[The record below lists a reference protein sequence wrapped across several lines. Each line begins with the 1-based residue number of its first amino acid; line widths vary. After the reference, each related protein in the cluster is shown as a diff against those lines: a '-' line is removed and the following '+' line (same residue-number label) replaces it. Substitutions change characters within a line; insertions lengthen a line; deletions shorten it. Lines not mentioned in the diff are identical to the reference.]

1 MHLLM
6 VLRFLKVFF
15 LSLNNM
21 KLHLGCGKRYLEG
34 YIHIDIA
41 DFEHIDHK
49 IPVHNLSIFE
59 DGSISEIYASHVI
72 EYFDRDEVL
81 NLLAEWKRVLKDGG
95 LLRIAVPNFQE
106 LINVYKMSGNLDSII
121 GPLYGKWE
129 IGESNSIYHKTVYD
143 FKSLSNTLSNVG
155 FKNINKW
162 DWRTVFNENLEF
174 DDHSQA
180 YFPHMD
186 KNNGIHVSLNI
197 ECRK

>member
-1 MHLLM
+1 
-6 VLRFLKVFF
+6 
-15 LSLNNM
+15 M

-81 NLLAEWKRVLKDGG
+81 NLLAEWKRVLKEGG
-95 LLRIAVPNFQE
+95 VLRVAVPNFEE
-106 LINVYKMSGNLDSII
+106 LINVYKISGNLDNII

-129 IGESNSIYHKTVYD
+129 VGEGSTIYHKSVYD
-143 FKSLSNTLSNVG
+143 FKSLENILSSVG

-162 DWRTVFNENLEF
+162 DWRTVFKDNLEF

-186 KNNGIHVSLNI
+186 KDNGIHVSLNV